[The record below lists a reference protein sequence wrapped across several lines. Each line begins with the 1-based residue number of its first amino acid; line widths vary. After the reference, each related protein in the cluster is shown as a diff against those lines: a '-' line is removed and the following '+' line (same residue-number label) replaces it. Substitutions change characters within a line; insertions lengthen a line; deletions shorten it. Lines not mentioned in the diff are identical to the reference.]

1 MRTGSVEPSLLP
13 HADSD
18 LQVLE
23 PGYRVNRVNVVE
35 TPEKIEGIAVVNG
48 VELYY
53 EKQGAG
59 IAVLLISGSTGDAGN
74 FTPAAHML
82 ADEFTVVTYDRR
94 GNSRSP
100 RPAGWTTTSVAEQA
114 DDAAGLI
121 GSLGLSPAVVFGAS
135 AGGLIALD
143 LMIRHPEVVRAGI
156 VQEPSIF
163 SVLPDPIAALAPRRA
178 LIEEALRTKGPRA
191 AIEGLMRYLN
201 DDAVLAAIPS
211 ETLERMLG
219 NADTILTI
227 EGPGFSSWKPKTE
240 DLTNF
245 KVPITLMFANETLP
259 VYKEVTHLLAK
270 QLNAEIVIVPGRHGF
285 YFYRPQDLA
294 DAVRRVVKR
303 LLQH

>member
-48 VELYY
+48 AELYY

-74 FTPAAHML
+74 FTRPPTCWPTSLLSSRTTGVATRGVL
-82 ADEFTVVTYDRR
+82 AQ
-94 GNSRSP
+94 S
-100 RPAGWTTTSVAEQA
+100 GWTTTSVAEQA

-201 DDAVLAAIPS
+201 DDAVFAAIPS

-227 EGPGFSSWKPKTE
+227 EGPAFSSWKPKTE

-245 KVPITLMFANETLP
+245 NVPITLMFANETLP
-259 VYKEVTHLLAK
+259 V
-270 QLNAEIVIVPGRHGF
+270 
-285 YFYRPQDLA
+285 
-294 DAVRRVVKR
+294 
-303 LLQH
+303 